1 MLKNYFQ
8 KSLQLQLFQS
18 LLNTRKLKEH
28 LKWQDQFTL
37 GLIVIEIILLGV
49 GYEIMSQL

>member
-18 LLNTRKLKEH
+18 LLNTRKLNEH
-28 LKWQDQFTL
+28 LKCQDQFT
-37 GLIVIEIILLGV
+37 LIVIEIILLGV